1 MRREEPSKEP
11 SLGLPE
17 GYRLEAG
24 GGNLLVLRRSDGSAV
39 ASFAFS
45 AFGPTPEAIREA
57 AEEDYR
63 KGRWR
68 TQGVR
73 MGKRRGVG
81 RWPWG
86 SYWPRSLPT

>member
-1 MRREEPSKEP
+1 M
-11 SLGLPE
+11 LPE

-63 KGRWR
+63 KGR
-68 TQGVR
+68 QQAPEGAD
-73 MGKRRGVG
+73 GEEGRGG
-81 RWPWG
+81 
-86 SYWPRSLPT
+86 

>member
-1 MRREEPSKEP
+1 M
-11 SLGLPE
+11 LPE
-17 GYRLEAG
+17 GYRLEAD

-63 KGRWR
+63 KGR
-68 TQGVR
+68 
-73 MGKRRGVG
+73 RRAPESADGEEG
-81 RWPWG
+81 RGW
-86 SYWPRSLPT
+86 

>member
-1 MRREEPSKEP
+1 MRREEPSKESSP
-11 SLGLPE
+11 LLPE

-24 GGNLLVLRRSDGSAV
+24 GGNLLVLRRFDGSAV

-63 KGRWR
+63 KGHRAPE
-68 TQGVR
+68 GAD
-73 MGKRRGVG
+73 GEEGRG
-81 RWPWG
+81 W
-86 SYWPRSLPT
+86 

>member
-1 MRREEPSKEP
+1 MRREEPSKE
-11 SLGLPE
+11 SSVGLPE

-63 KGRWR
+63 KGHRLV
-68 TQGVR
+68 QGDED
-73 MGKRRGVG
+73 GEEEKG
-81 RWPWG
+81 R
-86 SYWPRSLPT
+86 

>member
-1 MRREEPSKEP
+1 MRREEPSKES

-17 GYRLEAG
+17 GYRLEAD

-63 KGRWR
+63 KGRR
-68 TQGVR
+68 RVQGSED
-73 MGKRRGVG
+73 GEEESG
-81 RWPWG
+81 R
-86 SYWPRSLPT
+86 

>member
-1 MRREEPSKEP
+1 MRREEPSKE
-11 SLGLPE
+11 SSVGLPE

-45 AFGPTPEAIREA
+45 AFGPTPEDISEA

-63 KGRWR
+63 KGGRR
-68 TQGVR
+68 AQG
-73 MGKRRGVG
+73 GEDGEEERGQ
-81 RWPWG
+81 
-86 SYWPRSLPT
+86 

>member
-1 MRREEPSKEP
+1 MRPEEPSKES

-63 KGRWR
+63 KGR
-68 TQGVR
+68 
-73 MGKRRGVG
+73 RRAPESADGEEG
-81 RWPWG
+81 RGW
-86 SYWPRSLPT
+86 

>member
-1 MRREEPSKEP
+1 MRREETSKES

-24 GGNLLVLRRSDGSAV
+24 GANLLVLRRSDGSAV

-63 KGRWR
+63 KGRR
-68 TQGVR
+68 LAQG
-73 MGKRRGVG
+73 GEDGEEERG
-81 RWPWG
+81 R
-86 SYWPRSLPT
+86 

>member
-1 MRREEPSKEP
+1 VRREEPSKES

-63 KGRWR
+63 KGRR
-68 TQGVR
+68 RAQG
-73 MGKRRGVG
+73 GEDGEEGRG
-81 RWPWG
+81 W
-86 SYWPRSLPT
+86 

>member
-1 MRREEPSKEP
+1 MRREEPSKE
-11 SLGLPE
+11 SSVGLPE

-24 GGNLLVLRRSDGSAV
+24 GGELLVLRRSDGSAV

-63 KGRWR
+63 KGRR
-68 TQGVR
+68 LAQG
-73 MGKRRGVG
+73 GEDGEEGRG
-81 RWPWG
+81 R
-86 SYWPRSLPT
+86 

>member
-1 MRREEPSKEP
+1 MKESSP
-11 SLGLPE
+11 VLPE

-39 ASFAFS
+39 ASFTFS

-63 KGRWR
+63 KARWAPEGADGEEGRGW
-68 TQGVR
+68 
-73 MGKRRGVG
+73 
-81 RWPWG
+81 
-86 SYWPRSLPT
+86 